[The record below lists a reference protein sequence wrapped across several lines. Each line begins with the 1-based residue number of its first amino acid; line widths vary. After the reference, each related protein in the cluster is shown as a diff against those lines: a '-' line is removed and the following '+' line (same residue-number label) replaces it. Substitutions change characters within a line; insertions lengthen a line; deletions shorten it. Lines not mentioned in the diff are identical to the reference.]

1 MINNIKTL
9 LSSDLLSNYK
19 ISKET
24 GIAQSTLSDFTNG
37 RIEIEN
43 MRLKYALLLNKVY
56 EKYRG
61 EIELFNK
68 VEELFT
74 DAKSVSEKFGWQV
87 YELGAFTKDG
97 EIDLYIGYKGQGLN
111 EIVHNKEY
119 DDIVKFTDYYHEYAA
134 GIRDLKEAV
143 KLSIDLTMELIQ

>member
-1 MINNIKTL
+1 
-9 LSSDLLSNYK
+9 
-19 ISKET
+19 
-24 GIAQSTLSDFTNG
+24 
-37 RIEIEN
+37 

-87 YELGAFTKDG
+87 YELGAFTRVG
-97 EIDLYIGYKGQGLN
+97 EIGLYIGYKGEGLS

-119 DDIVKFTDYYHEYAA
+119 DDIVNFTDYDHEDEE
-134 GIRDLKEAV
+134 GIHELDESV
-143 KLSIDLTMELIQ
+143 KLASD

>member
-1 MINNIKTL
+1 MLTSVLYI
-9 LSSDLLSNYK
+9 LSFFIFFFFFQAEDGIRDGHVTGVQTCALP
-19 ISKET
+19 IS
-24 GIAQSTLSDFTNG
+24 
-37 RIEIEN
+37 
-43 MRLKYALLLNKVY
+43 
-56 EKYRG
+56 
-61 EIELFNK
+61 
-68 VEELFT
+68 